1 MKKIKVAVTGN
12 IGSGKSSFCKLLE
25 EMNYTVI
32 KADETAKDLM
42 ANDPNIKSQI
52 IKQFGSSAYTK
63 EGLNK
68 SYLAEKIFS
77 NEDNLLR
84 MNLIVHPAV
93 VKKVEQLMKESLK
106 KADIAFHEAALI
118 YEADIEEMFDV
129 VVLITADYKVRL
141 KRKQQSDNYSEE
153 EFAKRNS
160 NQIPDD
166 EKIKRADFVFEN
178 NGTLDELKTKAQLLI
193 TVLKGM
199 IQN

>member
-1 MKKIKVAVTGN
+1 MKKLKVAVTGN

-93 VKKVEQLMKESLK
+93 VKKVEQLMKESLI

>member
-1 MKKIKVAVTGN
+1 MKKLKVAVTGN

-32 KADETAKDLM
+32 KADEMAKDLM

-129 VVLITADYKVRL
+129 VVLTTADYKVRL

>member
-1 MKKIKVAVTGN
+1 MKKLKVAVTGN
-12 IGSGKSSFCKLLE
+12 IGSGKSSFCKFLE

-32 KADETAKDLM
+32 KADEIAKNLM

-84 MNLIVHPAV
+84 MNLIVHTAV

-118 YEADIEEMFDV
+118 YEAEIEEMFDV

>member
-1 MKKIKVAVTGN
+1 MKKLKVAVTGN

-32 KADETAKDLM
+32 KADEMAKDLM

>member
-1 MKKIKVAVTGN
+1 MKKLKVAVTGN

-25 EMNYTVI
+25 EIKYTVI
-32 KADETAKDLM
+32 KADEIAKELM

-63 EGLNK
+63 EELNK

-93 VKKVEQLMKESLK
+93 VKKVEQLMKESLI

>member
-1 MKKIKVAVTGN
+1 MKKLKVAVTGN

-32 KADETAKDLM
+32 KADEMAKDLM

-141 KRKQQSDNYSEE
+141 KRKQQSDNYSEA

>member
-1 MKKIKVAVTGN
+1 MKKLKVAVTGN

>member
-1 MKKIKVAVTGN
+1 MKKLKVAVTGN

-42 ANDPNIKSQI
+42 ANDPIIKSQI